1 MALVQKLNVVLTV
14 ADDVVDTYLSKGYNI
29 IDEQGRVIQEA
40 MPDDPN
46 QLKLMVAKYKKE
58 IEELKMQ
65 IVELKAKKEPE
76 QKAEVVEKPT
86 EVVNSNPTAKVEVVQ
101 KERPQNIQQKQHKK
115 SSHKR

>member
-14 ADDVVDTYLSKGYNI
+14 ADDVVGTYLSKGYNI

-65 IVELKAKKEPE
+65 IAELKAKNEKKTEP
-76 QKAEVVEKPT
+76 KIEVEEKPT
-86 EVVNSNPTAKVEVVQ
+86 EKVNPAPILEKVQ
-101 KERPQNIQQKQHKK
+101 TIPHKGHKK
-115 SSHKR
+115 SSNKK